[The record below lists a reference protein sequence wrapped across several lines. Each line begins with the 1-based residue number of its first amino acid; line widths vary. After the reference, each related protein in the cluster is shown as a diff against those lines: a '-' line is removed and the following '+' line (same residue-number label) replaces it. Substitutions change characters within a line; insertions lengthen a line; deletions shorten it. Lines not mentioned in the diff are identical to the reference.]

1 MLPEYVL
8 ENFKF
13 FRLLAKTKSERKL
26 RKLLKNA
33 SSQQLLALVEFSL
46 NILTSRFQ
54 LTTRQK
60 KRLLPYAD
68 YVRQMSR
75 LKTEK
80 GARRYIVQKGT
91 GAGTIF
97 FTALLTPL
105 IVEIANR
112 LAIKRDE

>member
-1 MLPEYVL
+1 MLPEYIV
-8 ENFKF
+8 ENNHF
-13 FRLLAKTKSERKL
+13 FGLLARTKSERKL
-26 RKLLKNA
+26 KKLLKNA
-33 SSQQLLALVEFSL
+33 SPQQLLALAELCL

-60 KRLLPYAD
+60 KRLHPYAN

-80 GARRYIVQKGT
+80 GARRFIVQKGT
-91 GAGTIF
+91 GAGTGF

-105 IVEIANR
+105 LIELVNR
-112 LAIKRDE
+112 LTIKRDE